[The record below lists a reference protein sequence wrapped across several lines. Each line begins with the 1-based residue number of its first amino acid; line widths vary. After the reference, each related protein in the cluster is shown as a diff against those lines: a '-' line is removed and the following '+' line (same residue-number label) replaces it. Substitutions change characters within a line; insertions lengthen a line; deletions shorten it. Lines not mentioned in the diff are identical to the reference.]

1 MDFNVVITAHSAW
14 KYKFKQFLEGKEKL
28 EVETVAKD
36 NQCELGKWIYGEGS
50 QLAAMPEFAEMKKKH
65 AEFHQVASQVVR
77 QSKALKQEAALALV
91 EVGTDFAKASA
102 LCVNAISTLKNKLS
116 VVK

>member
-1 MDFNVVITAHSAW
+1 MDFNVVITAHTAW
-14 KYKFKQFLEGKEKL
+14 KQKFKQFLEGKERL
-28 EVETVAKD
+28 EAETVAKD

-50 QLAAMPEFAEMKKKH
+50 QLASLPEFTEMKKKP

-77 QSKALKQEAALALV
+77 QSKVLKKEAALALV

-102 LCVNAISTLKNKLS
+102 LCVNAIATLKHKLS
-116 VVK
+116 AAK

>member
-1 MDFNVVITAHSAW
+1 MNFNVVINAHTAW
-14 KYKFKQFLEGKEKL
+14 KHKFRQFLEGTEKL
-28 EVETVAKD
+28 QAEMVAKD

-50 QLAAMPEFAEMKKKH
+50 QLAALPEFSEMKRKH

-77 QSKALKQEAALALV
+77 QSKALSKEAALALV

-102 LCVNAISTLKNKLS
+102 QCVNSISTLKQKLS
-116 VVK
+116 AAK